1 MRFKKIAIVLM
12 MPLFI
17 ELMIACCNCDDYPF
31 NNYYE
36 NLAYYSHTEMLAYSI
51 DNSGPFSQL
60 PLNDSV
66 NANAFGIRIILD
78 RQEVIPEEDPHAALY
93 KPISLMQS
101 AYAFSCYC
109 PNEVYFEPAD
119 RIDSIHITTI
129 NEFDAFHPAGSQ
141 VSDYFLVHWR
151 DDMLTLDQVPDYV
164 TNNRFDPEDKALE
177 INALLMNAPD
187 PDLPET
193 HAFNLEIYLS
203 DGRILQTETDEIIL
217 AQ

>member
-1 MRFKKIAIVLM
+1 MKIKKITIVLM
-12 MPLFI
+12 VPVII

-36 NLAYYSHTEMLAYSI
+36 HHAFFSHSEMLAYSI

-66 NANAFGIRIILD
+66 NANTYGIRIILD
-78 RQEVIPEEDPHAALY
+78 RQEVIPEENQQLALLRSV
-93 KPISLMQS
+93 SLMQS

-109 PNEVYFEPAD
+109 PNEVFFEPAD
-119 RIDSIHITTI
+119 WIDSIHITTI
-129 NEFDAFHPAGSQ
+129 NEFDAFHPAGSE
-141 VSDYFLVHWR
+141 VSDYFLVLRWG
-151 DDMLTLDQVPDYV
+151 DMVPLDQLPDYV
-164 TNNRFDPEDKALE
+164 INTPFDPEDKTLE

-187 PDLPET
+187 PDLPEN

-203 DGRILQTETDEIIL
+203 DGRILQTETEEITL